1 MRGGDLIWELYKL
14 REFMIADFPDFD
26 RIVRQRGTATL
37 RAADVSPR
45 IADELVTAVLDIL
58 RKVIRDNLN

>member
-1 MRGGDLIWELYKL
+1 MA
-14 REFMIADFPDFD
+14 REH
-26 RIVRQRGTATL
+26 GTATL

-58 RKVIRDNLN
+58 HKVIRDNLN